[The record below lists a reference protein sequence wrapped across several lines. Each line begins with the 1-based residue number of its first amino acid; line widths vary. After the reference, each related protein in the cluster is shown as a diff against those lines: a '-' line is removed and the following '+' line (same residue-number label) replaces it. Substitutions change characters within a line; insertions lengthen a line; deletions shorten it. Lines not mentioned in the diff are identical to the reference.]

1 MISEEPIQSCPWQR
15 GGRCLEN
22 PRPTGEILRSPVP
35 LRKSPLSDFA
45 LEFKTV
51 GETLRIVS
59 KRECNTADKPMKAAN
74 ASRPISLLLV
84 IRSYPPVLGGSEIEA
99 QRVCAVLLG
108 RGYRVTVL
116 CAGGRPMPEV
126 SNWIDPAGVPVRIFG
141 SRSPERFRDYVF
153 AAGVAWTLLK
163 ERRRY
168 QLVYFLMQG
177 LHLAAGLLIAR
188 LLAKPIIMKVSGSGL
203 VPLMQKSRLGRLELH
218 WLQKWAWRVMILNQG
233 MIEEAIAAGF
243 HPEQLLWMPNP
254 VDTRDFAPCGREQ
267 RKELRARLSAPPQAC
282 IVVFIGRLAP
292 EKELLSLIGG
302 FAMATRHAPQS
313 LLLVVGDGPAR
324 QDLEDQ
330 VSRLNLASQVR
341 FTGRQTVQEVREWL
355 QVSDVF
361 ALVSSNE
368 GFPCS
373 LVEAMSV
380 GLPSVVSNIPAS
392 TQLIDDGIHGLR
404 VKVRDE
410 AAIGEALSR
419 LLADEATRSRMGL
432 AARQRVVDHYS
443 LDKVADRYEALFS
456 EALGSS

>member
-1 MISEEPIQSCPWQR
+1 MNYRSISGPAVWAGLLAKVSGAPASELR
-15 GGRCLEN
+15 L
-22 PRPTGEILRSPVP
+22 RP
-35 LRKSPLSDFA
+35 
-45 LEFKTV
+45 
-51 GETLRIVS
+51 
-59 KRECNTADKPMKAAN
+59 ADAA
-74 ASRPISLLLV
+74 RPISILLV

-99 QRVCAVLLG
+99 QRVCATLLG

-116 CAGGRPMPEV
+116 CAGGPPMPEV
-126 SNWIDPAGVPVRIFG
+126 SHWIDPAGVPVRIFG
-141 SRSPERFRDYVF
+141 SRWPARFRDYVF
-153 AAGVAWTLLK
+153 AVGVAWTLLK

-188 LLAKPIIMKVSGSGL
+188 LLAKPTVMKISGSGII
-203 VPLMQKSRLGRLELH
+203 PLMQKTQLGRLELH
-218 WLQKWAWRVMILNQG
+218 WLQKWARRVMILNQG
-233 MIEEAIAAGF
+233 MVEEALAAGF

-267 RKELRARLSAPPQAC
+267 RKELRVRLSAPSQAC
-282 IVVFIGRLAP
+282 IVIFIGRLAP
-292 EKELLSLIGG
+292 EKELPSLIGG
-302 FAMATRHAPQS
+302 FAVAIRHAPQQS
-313 LLLVVGDGPAR
+313 LLVVVGDGPAR
-324 QDLEDQ
+324 QDSENQ
-330 VSRLNLASQVR
+330 VNRLNLAAHVR
-341 FTGRQTVQEVREWL
+341 FTGRQTVREVREWL

-380 GLPSVVSNIPAS
+380 GLPSVVSNIRGS
-392 TQLIDDGIHGLR
+392 TQLIDHGIHGLR
-404 VKVRDE
+404 VEVGEE

-419 LLADEATRSRMGL
+419 LLADEAARSRMGI

-456 EALGSS
+456 EALRIS